1 MNLLAALAL
10 TVIVSSP
17 DHAPDKIRISL
28 FTLFRPEVIE
38 VRVGSPEGAV
48 FSAPGL
54 ATGRA
59 LARGD
64 LIRIRL
70 SGSRLE
76 IVFTSSSA
84 AARQSIVVTEARIV
98 PTGSATIE
106 LSLPGRIKRT
116 VRGDVSIDPGAGGRG
131 PLRILLTTD
140 REAAVASVVAAEI
153 GGREPE
159 AVKALAVVVRTF
171 VLSHPG
177 RHSNEGFDFC
187 DTTHCQFY
195 RGERDALEGA
205 ASTVV
210 ANAVAATQGQFLS
223 FEGRRV
229 EGYYTAACGGISATP
244 SMVWGGDTDYPYS
257 AVVCRWCRG
266 SRFNKWERSAGAGSV
281 LDAVS
286 GFIGTRLSSTT
297 ELVTDCDQSSGFVRS
312 VAVRDGSKRS
322 VLSADAF
329 RRAIGLKLGWN
340 TVLSPT
346 FTVERRGSRFVFR
359 GRGFGSQIGLC
370 EAGAIA
376 QAAAGRSYREILAF
390 YFPGTQISEQL
401 TNE

>member
-1 MNLLAALAL
+1 MNLLATLAL
-10 TVIVSSP
+10 TLIVSPPGHSP
-17 DHAPDKIRISL
+17 DRVRISL
-28 FTLFRPEVIE
+28 FTLFRPEAIE
-38 VRVGSPEGAV
+38 VRVASPEGAV
-48 FSAPGL
+48 FSAN
-54 ATGRA
+54 GRA
-59 LARGD
+59 SGRAIARGD
-64 LIRIRL
+64 LIRLRL

-76 IVFTSSSA
+76 IVFTGQSA
-84 AARQSIVVTEARIV
+84 ADTESIVTSEARIV
-98 PTGSATIE
+98 PTGSATLE

-116 VRGDVSIDPGAGGRG
+116 VRGDLSIDPGAGGRG

-153 GGREPE
+153 DGREPE
-159 AVKALAVVVRTF
+159 AVKALAVAVRTF

-195 RGERDALEGA
+195 RGEHDALEGA
-205 ASTVV
+205 ASSVV
-210 ANAVAATQGQFLS
+210 ANAVAATQGQILT
-223 FEGRRV
+223 FEGRSV
-229 EGYYTAACGGISATP
+229 EGYYSAACGGISATP
-244 SMVWGGDTDYPYS
+244 SMVWGGHTDYSYS
-257 AVVCRWCRG
+257 RIVCRWCHR
-266 SRFNKWERSAGAGSV
+266 SRFSKWERSAPALIV
-281 LDAVS
+281 LDALS
-286 GFIGTRLSSTT
+286 GFIGTKLSFAT
-297 ELVTDCDQSSGFVRS
+297 ELTTDCDQSTGFVRS
-312 VAVRDGSKRS
+312 IAVRDGSKRT

-329 RRAIGLKLGWN
+329 RRAIGLKVGWN

-376 QAAAGRSYREILAF
+376 QAAAGRSYREILSF
-390 YFPGTQISEQL
+390 YFPGTRIGERL

>member
-1 MNLLAALAL
+1 MNLLATLAL
-10 TVIVSSP
+10 TFIVSP
-17 DHAPDKIRISL
+17 PAHAADRVRISL
-28 FTLFRPEVIE
+28 FTLFRPEAIE
-38 VRVGSPEGAV
+38 VRVASPEGAV
-48 FSAPGL
+48 FSANGH
-54 ATGRA
+54 ASDRSIS
-59 LARGD
+59 RGD

-76 IVFTSSSA
+76 IVFAGSSA
-84 AARQSIVVTEARIV
+84 ADRQSIVTTEARIV
-98 PTGSATIE
+98 PKGSATIE
-106 LSLPGRIKRT
+106 LSLPGRIKRS
-116 VRGDVSIDPGAGGRG
+116 VRGDVSIDLGAGGRG

-195 RGERDALEGA
+195 RGERDALEGG
-205 ASTVV
+205 ASVVV
-210 ANAVAATQGQFLS
+210 ANAVRATQGQFLT

-229 EGYYTAACGGISATP
+229 EGYYSAACGGISATP
-244 SMVWGGDTDYPYS
+244 LMVWGGDTDYSYS
-257 AVVCRWCRG
+257 RVVCRWCRG
-266 SRFNKWERSAGAGSV
+266 SRFSRWERSAGAGNV

-286 GFIGTRLSSTT
+286 VFIGTRLSSTT
-297 ELVTDCDQSSGFVRS
+297 ELITDCDQSSGFVRS
-312 VAVRDGSKRS
+312 IAVRDGSKRT
-322 VLSADAF
+322 VLSADGF

-376 QAAAGRSYREILAF
+376 QAAAGRSYREIVRF